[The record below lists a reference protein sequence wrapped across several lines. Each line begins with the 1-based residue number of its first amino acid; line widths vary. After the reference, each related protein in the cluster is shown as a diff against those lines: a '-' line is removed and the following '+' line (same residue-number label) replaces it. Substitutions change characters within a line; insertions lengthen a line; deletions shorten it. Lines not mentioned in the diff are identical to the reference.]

1 MREIRPL
8 GTTLLTKTDVNEVG
22 VFIGER
28 LRARAVRPAT
38 GLRDF

>member
-1 MREIRPL
+1 LI
-8 GTTLLTKTDVNEVG
+8 KTDVKEVG

-38 GLRDF
+38 DKFKRLM